1 VCQTAVISP
10 PCAGNAPILGA
21 ARPRDNHPADRETG
35 RHPLEGGRRWVIVT
49 SIPDMIEANRANWDA
64 RVPVHLRGYGLH
76 HLRRGGRR
84 LADFEYAAIDVHG
97 CDVLH
102 LQCHIGTD
110 TVCLARHGARAV
122 GLDLSG
128 ASIDAARELAAECG
142 VSVEYV
148 QSDVYAAVEALGGRR
163 FDVVYT
169 GKGALCWLPDLHRWA
184 RVVADLLRPGG
195 VLYAIDFH
203 PLLLAAADEQPAH
216 GLLLSG
222 NYLGAGPERYDS
234 AVTYAGAGRLVESTV
249 SYEWAHGLDEVLDA
263 VLSASLRLTRFVE
276 HDVSCWPR
284 FPGMTELAD
293 GWYGRPDGA
302 PRLPL
307 MFSVRAERD

>member
-1 VCQTAVISP
+1 LR
-10 PCAGNAPILGA
+10 GDAPILGSA
-21 ARPRDNHPADRETG
+21 ARRDNHRNPFQGSAILITVTPIRE
-35 RHPLEGGRRWVIVT
+35 
-49 SIPDMIEANRANWDA
+49 MIEANRANWDA
-64 RVPVHLRGYGLH
+64 RVPVHLRGYDLD
-76 HLRRGGRR
+76 HLRRGGQR
-84 LADFEYAAIDVHG
+84 LADFEYAAIDVDG
-97 CDVLH
+97 CDLLH

-110 TVCLARHGARAV
+110 TICLARRGARVV

-142 VSVEYV
+142 AQVEYV

-184 RVVADLLRPGG
+184 RVVAELLRPGG

-203 PLLLAAADEQPAH
+203 PVLQAADGEQPAN

-222 NYLGAGPERYDS
+222 NYLGAGPERFDS
-234 AVTYAGAGRLVESTV
+234 AVTYTGDGLLAESTV

-263 VLSASLRLTRFVE
+263 VMSAGLRLTGFVE
-276 HDVSCWPR
+276 HDVSCWRR
-284 FPGMTELAD
+284 FPGMTELGD
-293 GWYGRPDGA
+293 GWFGWPDAA

-307 MFSVRAERD
+307 MFSVRAEKP